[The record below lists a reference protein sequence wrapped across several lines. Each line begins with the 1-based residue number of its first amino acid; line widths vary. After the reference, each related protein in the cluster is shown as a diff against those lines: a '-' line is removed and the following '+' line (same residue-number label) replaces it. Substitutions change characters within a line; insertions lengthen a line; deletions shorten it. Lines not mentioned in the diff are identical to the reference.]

1 MFLLLW
7 KENLG
12 VYFHGPLQLHFG
24 WIKYWIHVLRGGGF
38 CTPLADSKF
47 KYELLLSH
55 EQGKKKA
62 VSPCGIPEDE
72 VCEKRLKQK
81 SLDSELFLFYQLL
94 GHHVTIIYESDRN
107 IYSSE
112 Q

>member
-1 MFLLLW
+1 MDPFNYYILDESNTDIL
-7 KENLG
+7 
-12 VYFHGPLQLHFG
+12 
-24 WIKYWIHVLRGGGF
+24 VLRGGGF

-55 EQGKKKA
+55 GQGKKKA

-81 SLDSELFLFYQLL
+81 PLDSEFFLFYQLL

>member
-1 MFLLLW
+1 MDPFNYILD
-7 KENLG
+7 ESNTD
-12 VYFHGPLQLHFG
+12 
-24 WIKYWIHVLRGGGF
+24 IHVLRGGGF

-81 SLDSELFLFYQLL
+81 PLDSEFFLFHQIL
-94 GHHVTIIYESDRN
+94 GHHVTIIYESDRHLFQWA
-107 IYSSE
+107 IIAMIIDRM
-112 Q
+112 QLL

>member
-1 MFLLLW
+1 MDPFNYILD
-7 KENLG
+7 ESNTD
-12 VYFHGPLQLHFG
+12 
-24 WIKYWIHVLRGGGF
+24 IHVLRGGGF

-72 VCEKRLKQK
+72 VCEKHLKQK
-81 SLDSELFLFYQLL
+81 PLDSEFFLFYQLL
-94 GHHVTIIYESDRN
+94 RHRVTTI
-107 IYSSE
+107 
-112 Q
+112 